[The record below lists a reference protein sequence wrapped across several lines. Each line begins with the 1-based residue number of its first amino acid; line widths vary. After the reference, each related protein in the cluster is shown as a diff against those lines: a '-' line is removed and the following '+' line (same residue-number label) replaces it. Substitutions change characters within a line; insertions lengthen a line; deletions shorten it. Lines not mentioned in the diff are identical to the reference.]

1 MNRRFAA
8 VAAVSMLV
16 VGSIATAQAA
26 RQSSSKTTAIC
37 HKTSSTTKPYQRITV
52 STRAALKEHIGHSD
66 DIIPAPRACPRTVL
80 TPTAGGVALTI
91 DLLGVAEQPDPADA
105 DGTGTATLRLRQGQ
119 GTVCYALAVKDVSL
133 PATGAHIHRG
143 AVDASGA
150 VVVPLGTPDAQGA
163 ARGCA
168 PTTRSVVNALLKNGT
183 DYYVNV
189 HTTDYPNGALR
200 GQLTLPSGTVL
211 LKAAMNGANEKPNAG
226 DADGIGAGAFL
237 FNADKG
243 RLCYTLA
250 ARSILLPATASH
262 IHRGAGDIAGPVI
275 IPFSAPSANGTVSGC
290 VSVDGGLLREIAQ
303 NPGGFYANI
312 HTTDFPGGAVR
323 AQLSTS

>member
-8 VAAVSMLV
+8 VAAVSLFV
-16 VGSIATAQAA
+16 VASVATSQAA

-37 HKTSSTTKPYQRITV
+37 HKTSSTSKPYERITV
-52 STRAALKEHIGHSD
+52 STRAALKEHIAHSD
-66 DIIPAPRACPRTVL
+66 DIIPAPRACPRTLL
-80 TPTAGGVALTI
+80 TPTAGGVAITTS
-91 DLLGVAEQPDPADA
+91 LLGVAEQPDPADA
-105 DGTGTATLRLRQGQ
+105 DGTGTATLRLRKGQ
-119 GTVCYALAVKDVSL
+119 GTVCYTLAVKDITL
-133 PATGAHIHRG
+133 PAAAAHIHHG

-150 VVVPLGTPDAQGA
+150 VIVPLGTPDAQGA
-163 ARGCA
+163 ASGCA
-168 PTTRSVVNALLKNGT
+168 ATTRSVVNALLANGT

-189 HTTDYPNGALR
+189 HTSDFPNGALR
-200 GQLTLPSGTVL
+200 GQLRLPSGAVL
-211 LKAAMNGANEKPNAG
+211 LRATMNGANEKPNAG
-226 DADGIGAGAFL
+226 DSDGVGAGAFL
-237 FNADKG
+237 FNPDKG

-250 ARSILLPATASH
+250 AKSIILPATASH

-275 IPFSAPSANGTVSGC
+275 IPFTAPAANGTVSGC
-290 VSVDGGLLREIAQ
+290 VTVDSGLLREIAQ